1 MIKIGIV
8 GANELSKRHISR
20 FAEIPEFELVGL
32 FDHNEENAKSIT
44 EENTSVT
51 GNPAINYMDQ
61 KRIEVLYRKLPE
73 MEKRLRELE
82 KKLAE
87 GSK

>member
-32 FDHNEENAKSIT
+32 FDHNEENALLMK
-44 EENTSVT
+44 V
-51 GNPAINYMDQ
+51 A
-61 KRIEVLYRKLPE
+61 
-73 MEKRLRELE
+73 
-82 KKLAE
+82 
-87 GSK
+87 